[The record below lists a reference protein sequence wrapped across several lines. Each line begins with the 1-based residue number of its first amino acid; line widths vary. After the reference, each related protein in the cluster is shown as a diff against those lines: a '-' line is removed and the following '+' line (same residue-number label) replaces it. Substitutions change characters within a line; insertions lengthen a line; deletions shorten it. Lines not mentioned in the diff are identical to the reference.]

1 VQTAASRTT
10 IGWSGAGAALVNPF
24 PDNVTSGMRIALF
37 LFVATS
43 VAGCLAPYKP
53 PRPEEPEP
61 VPLPPPRISPS
72 GATLQDQVSGTTQR
86 LQAVSVVDPNIV
98 WASGTGGTFAVTHN
112 GGQSWR
118 TGVVAGADS
127 LEFRDVE
134 AFDGHI
140 AYLLSAGNGTQSRI
154 YKTEDGGVNW
164 QLQFINR
171 DSLAFYDCFAFWD
184 QRSGIAFSDN
194 VRGVFPILYTDNGG
208 ADWDFLSDP
217 SNPSASPVPAAA
229 PGEGAFAASGT
240 CLTTV
245 GKEAAFIATGAGTE
259 ARILSTTDRG
269 QTWSQVTTPIVQGT
283 PTTGHTSVAFRN
295 GRDGIAVG
303 GDCMTY
309 SIGMRAPRRG
319 ELAAELAARLA
330 DALDDETLYRD
341 PRQAATQH
349 PGAIPASLQRFG
361 TAAVRKLISRPGAA
375 KRLLGE
381 VLSEPKPHV
390 VFRRPRSPWRP
401 GALALDRR
409 TRMLYDARCVYI
421 NGESLHVG
429 GRDAALLRRLADE
442 RGLDARRVRA
452 ASRPARSLLRVW
464 FEAGWLGR
472 LR

>member
-1 VQTAASRTT
+1 MT
-10 IGWSGAGAALVNPF
+10 IGWSGARAALVNPF

-37 LFVATS
+37 LFVAIS

-61 VPLPPPRISPS
+61 APLPPPRISPS

-134 AFDGHI
+134 AFDGHV

-171 DSLAFYDCFAFWD
+171 DSLAFYDCLAFWD

-194 VRGVFPILYTDNGG
+194 VRGVFPIIYTDNGG

-217 SNPSASPVPAAA
+217 SNPSASPVPAAT

-303 GDCMTY
+303 GD
-309 SIGMRAPRRG
+309 IGKADG
-319 ELAAELAARLA
+319 ETDNVVRTA
-330 DALDDETLYRD
+330 DEGLTWTLGGR
-341 PRQAATQH
+341 PTFT
-349 PGAIPASLQRFG
+349 GAIF
-361 TAAVRKLISRPGAA
+361 GAA
-375 KRLLGE
+375 YVPGTTQT
-381 VLSEPKPHV
+381 VVAVGPK
-390 VFRRPRSPWRP
+390 
-401 GALALDRR
+401 GASVSADDGLTWQPLD
-409 TRMLYDARCVYI
+409 
-421 NGESLHVG
+421 SLPYWSAG
-429 GRDAALLRRLADE
+429 F
-442 RGLDARRVRA
+442 
-452 ASRPARSLLRVW
+452 ASRA
-464 FEAGWLGR
+464 AGWLVGPGGHITKVSF
-472 LR
+472 